1 MLVTPIMERLTYIR
15 DFGYSSIKDLFH
27 PRNEALTILSIPV
40 RLPVLLKL
48 LQTSWL
54 EAVVFETSCEHFLK
68 LWVVDLDG
76 YDFVV
81 HLPELDQHF
90 VLVYF
95 IYLRDNKQIY
105 KDMVD
110 QQGSRL

>member
-1 MLVTPIMERLTYIR
+1 MQTDMLVTPIMERLTYIR

-27 PRNEALTILSIPV
+27 PRNEGLTIFSIPV
-40 RLPVLLKL
+40 RLPVLLKP

-68 LWVVDLDG
+68 FWVVDLNG
-76 YDFVV
+76 YDFIIN
-81 HLPELDQHF
+81 LPELDQHF

-95 IYLRDNKQIY
+95 VYLRDN
-105 KDMVD
+105 
-110 QQGSRL
+110 